1 MNLVN
6 EKQSCNNAYYF
17 EICILRLLNQMGC
30 ISEKELDDISQIAAE
45 DYGATLLF
53 NLFDLS

>member
-45 DYGATLLF
+45 DYGATLLL
-53 NLFDLS
+53 N

>member
-17 EICILRLLNQMGC
+17 EVCILHVLKQMGC
-30 ISEKELDDISQIAAE
+30 ISEKEFNGISQIAAE
-45 DYGATLLF
+45 DYGATLLL
-53 NLFDLS
+53 N

>member
-17 EICILRLLNQMGC
+17 EICILRLLKQMGC
-30 ISEKELDDISQIAAE
+30 ISEKELESISEIAAE
-45 DYGATLLF
+45 DYGNTLLL
-53 NLFDLS
+53 N